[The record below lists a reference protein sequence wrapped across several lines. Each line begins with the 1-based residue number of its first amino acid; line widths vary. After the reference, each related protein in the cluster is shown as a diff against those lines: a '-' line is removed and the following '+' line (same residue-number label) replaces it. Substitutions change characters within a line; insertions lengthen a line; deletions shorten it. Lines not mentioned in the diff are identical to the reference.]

1 MWGIL
6 ISRRFPHYWWNYH
19 EALSQSDYCVTTNCL
34 ENLNLRLKTKVGVG
48 YLSRKKA
55 YKILKD
61 FHLEFI
67 SKYIAKVI
75 KNKMPLIKP
84 KYRDREIKLKE
95 LLHEFHDLTF
105 EDQMSKLEFY
115 CTEFG
120 LYTSDQEASDYG
132 KVPEP
137 SLLEIQEVQ
146 SASFLSFR
154 EILNYSIALAIFF
167 IMFKVS

>member
-1 MWGIL
+1 
-6 ISRRFPHYWWNYH
+6 
-19 EALSQSDYCVTTNCL
+19 
-34 ENLNLRLKTKVGVG
+34 
-48 YLSRKKA
+48 
-55 YKILKD
+55 
-61 FHLEFI
+61 
-67 SKYIAKVI
+67 
-75 KNKMPLIKP
+75 
-84 KYRDREIKLKE
+84 
-95 LLHEFHDLTF
+95 
-105 EDQMSKLEFY
+105 MSKLEFY

-146 SASFLSFR
+146 SASFFSFR

>member
-1 MWGIL
+1 MDH
-6 ISRRFPHYWWNYH
+6 F
-19 EALSQSDYCVTTNCL
+19 

-55 YKILKD
+55 YKILKE

-132 KVPEP
+132 KLPEP
-137 SLLEIQEVQ
+137 SLSEVQEVQ

-154 EILNYSIALAIFF
+154 EILNY
-167 IMFKVS
+167 

>member
-1 MWGIL
+1 
-6 ISRRFPHYWWNYH
+6 
-19 EALSQSDYCVTTNCL
+19 
-34 ENLNLRLKTKVGVG
+34 
-48 YLSRKKA
+48 
-55 YKILKD
+55 
-61 FHLEFI
+61 
-67 SKYIAKVI
+67 
-75 KNKMPLIKP
+75 MPLIK

-120 LYTSDQEASDYG
+120 VYTSDQEASDYG

-137 SLLEIQEVQ
+137 EIQEVQ

-154 EILNYSIALAIFF
+154 EILNY
-167 IMFKVS
+167 

>member
-1 MWGIL
+1 MFKEYSL
-6 ISRRFPHYWWNYH
+6 
-19 EALSQSDYCVTTNCL
+19 Q
-34 ENLNLRLKTKVGVG
+34 NL
-48 YLSRKKA
+48 
-55 YKILKD
+55 
-61 FHLEFI
+61 
-67 SKYIAKVI
+67 
-75 KNKMPLIKP
+75 PLIK

-132 KVPEP
+132 KLPEP
-137 SLLEIQEVQ
+137 SLSEVQEVQ

-154 EILNYSIALAIFF
+154 EILNY
-167 IMFKVS
+167 

>member
-1 MWGIL
+1 MIIKVFNFSKISNNLGIR
-6 ISRRFPHYWWNYH
+6 SESSH
-19 EALSQSDYCVTTNCL
+19 CVTTNCL

-55 YKILKD
+55 YKILKE

-84 KYRDREIKLKE
+84 KYRNREIKLKE

-132 KVPEP
+132 KLPEP
-137 SLLEIQEVQ
+137 SLSEVQEVQ
-146 SASFLSFR
+146 SVSFLSFR
-154 EILNYSIALAIFF
+154 EILNY
-167 IMFKVS
+167 

>member
-1 MWGIL
+1 MRSTARTL
-6 ISRRFPHYWWNYH
+6 LLLVESK
-19 EALSQSDYCVTTNCL
+19 ET
-34 ENLNLRLKTKVGVG
+34 ETKVEVG
-48 YLSRKKA
+48 YCSRNKA
-55 YKILKD
+55 FNILKD

-115 CTEFG
+115 CTEFS
-120 LYTSDQEASDYG
+120 LYTTVI
-132 KVPEP
+132 K
-137 SLLEIQEVQ
+137 
-146 SASFLSFR
+146 
-154 EILNYSIALAIFF
+154 NYLALAKSPNQVFRKF
-167 IMFKVS
+167 QKVNLLHVKV

>member
-1 MWGIL
+1 MK
-6 ISRRFPHYWWNYH
+6 
-19 EALSQSDYCVTTNCL
+19 E
-34 ENLNLRLKTKVGVG
+34 
-48 YLSRKKA
+48 
-55 YKILKD
+55 

-84 KYRDREIKLKE
+84 KYRNREIKLKE

-132 KVPEP
+132 KLPEP
-137 SLLEIQEVQ
+137 SLSEVQEVQ

-154 EILNYSIALAIFF
+154 EILNY
-167 IMFKVS
+167 